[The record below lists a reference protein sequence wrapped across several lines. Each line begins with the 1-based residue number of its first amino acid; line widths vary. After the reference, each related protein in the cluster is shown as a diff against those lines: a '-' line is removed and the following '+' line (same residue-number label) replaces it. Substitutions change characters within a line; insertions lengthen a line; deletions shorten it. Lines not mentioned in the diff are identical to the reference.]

1 MAGVKERYTKM
12 LNISESNFKR
22 AVNELWGSGLGQ
34 SAQNNQT
41 DRPDPFVRPEE
52 TDEPEQSQPFPFR
65 RETIS
70 EPEPME
76 APAPEPTPSPRINPF
91 LQKEED
97 MVMPPAVMKE
107 EAVIPFDMVI
117 NGSVSAK
124 SDMRIMGHII
134 GDVKCTGDINLSG
147 NIHGNVDAAN
157 LFMHSGSLKG
167 DVIVRETVAL
177 DNEAQLKGDISAQN
191 IRSNAHTE
199 GNIQASALVELQEK
213 ASILGDI
220 ATGALSV
227 HTGAKIKG
235 MVDVRE

>member
-1 MAGVKERYTKM
+1 MINK
-12 LNISESNFKR
+12 SESNFKR

-34 SAQNNQT
+34 SSQNNQAS
-41 DRPDPFVRPEE
+41 RPDPFVRPEE
-52 TDEPEQSQPFPFR
+52 DDEPEPSKPFMFQKEESP
-65 RETIS
+65 EPEQAP
-70 EPEPME
+70 EPEP
-76 APAPEPTPSPRINPF
+76 APHINPF
-91 LQKEED
+91 LQRNED

-107 EAVIPFDMVI
+107 EAVIPYDMVI
-117 NGSVSAK
+117 NGSITAK

-177 DNEAQLKGDISAQN
+177 ENEAQLKGDISAQN